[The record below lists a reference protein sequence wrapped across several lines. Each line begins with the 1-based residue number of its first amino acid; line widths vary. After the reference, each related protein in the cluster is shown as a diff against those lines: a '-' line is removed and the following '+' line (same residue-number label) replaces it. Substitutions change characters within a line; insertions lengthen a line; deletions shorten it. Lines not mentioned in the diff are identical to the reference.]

1 VDEDDTTVALSQSTR
16 TCPVF
21 SFVVLVRTPTTV
33 PGLRSAEAAGVARLA
48 DPAEEGTDRRGGGA
62 RGGGEAATQRE
73 EARGR
78 DCGDAS
84 VPVESREWETV
95 DGGISWCGGRWR
107 GSRTASLE
115 P

>member
-1 VDEDDTTVALSQSTR
+1 MIVALRQSTR

-21 SFVVLVRTPTTV
+21 SVAVLVRTRTTV
-33 PGLRSAEAAGVARLA
+33 PGFSCAGTAVVALNA
-48 DPAEEGTDRRGGGA
+48 DPAEEGSHRS
-62 RGGGEAATQRE
+62 GGGEAATQHD
-73 EARGR
+73 EARGW

-84 VPVESREWETV
+84 VTVEPREWEMV
-95 DGGISWCGGRWR
+95 DGGISRCGGRGR